1 MYLSYLDFFF
11 SLVEIDKIDCICCCM
26 LLPITIIIAF
36 FFFFLNSHLSLVAI
50 SILHSYIFLRKW
62 WHHHCQF
69 TITIVENSLY
79 NNVLKQP
86 LLKSFLI
93 LSYVHSPGNSYSSG
107 YPKGKNQLPLLKT
120 WLLFSE
126 LLLFLY
132 ETNSPMP
139 WFVSHL

>member
-11 SLVEIDKIDCICCCM
+11 HQWRQTRSTVFVVVCCYPSP
-26 LLPITIIIAF
+26 LLLFVFFLIVIYHQLLSAFCTAIF
-36 FFFFLNSHLSLVAI
+36 FF
-50 SILHSYIFLRKW
+50 RKW

-79 NNVLKQP
+79 NNAFKQP

-107 YPKGKNQLPLLKT
+107 YPKGKNQLPLLKR